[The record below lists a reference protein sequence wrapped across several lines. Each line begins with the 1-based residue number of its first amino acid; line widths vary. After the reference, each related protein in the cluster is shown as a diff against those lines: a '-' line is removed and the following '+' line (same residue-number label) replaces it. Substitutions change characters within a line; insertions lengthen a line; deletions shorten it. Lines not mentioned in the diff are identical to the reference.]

1 MTYFNTF
8 NYKAHKKA
16 TQLLSYGPTL
26 LYLNT
31 LIIIYQKRQEIFLSN
46 PL

>member
-1 MTYFNTF
+1 MTFFNVF
-8 NYKAHKKA
+8 YYKAQKNA

>member
-1 MTYFNTF
+1 MTCSNLTIHQHAK
-8 NYKAHKKA
+8 NRSK
-16 TQLLSYGPTL
+16 LLSYGPAL

>member
-1 MTYFNTF
+1 MTHSNIF
-8 NYKAHKKA
+8 NYKTQKNA
-16 TQLLSYGPTL
+16 TQLLSYDPAL